1 MNEELLKYIDLA
13 IADGTISDKERSIV
27 LKKATEFGVDT
38 DEAEMILNGRLHQLL
53 SEKQKNNQ
61 TPLEEKKA
69 FSNSESSNIT
79 PLKCS
84 NCNAQYES
92 FATHCSYCGYEFT
105 NLSANSSVKVLH
117 QKLMDIESK
126 RVIDNNPFKA
136 LGTMMMKNWTGSH
149 HDEVDMQKMELIR
162 SFPIPNTK
170 EDLLEFFTLA
180 LPEATVKIRKFL
192 GITYQEDRTK
202 EAIKKVW
209 LTKCEQIIMKA
220 KFAMKDDPQT
230 QEIIDQ
236 YARELNL

>member
-1 MNEELLKYIDLA
+1 ME
-13 IADGTISDKERSIV
+13 
-27 LKKATEFGVDT
+27 
-38 DEAEMILNGRLHQLL
+38 
-53 SEKQKNNQ
+53 
-61 TPLEEKKA
+61 
-69 FSNSESSNIT
+69 
-79 PLKCS
+79 
-84 NCNAQYES
+84 
-92 FATHCSYCGYEFT
+92 
-105 NLSANSSVKVLH
+105 
-117 QKLMDIESK
+117 IESK

-136 LGTMMMKNWTGSH
+136 FGAMMMKNLSGSH

-180 LPEATVKIRKFL
+180 LPEATVKIRKFI

-220 KFAMKDDPQT
+220 KFAMTDDPQT
-230 QEIIDQ
+230 QLIIEQ